1 MVRPLCYNLLAM
13 THTYNISNMTCSS
26 CIAKVK
32 SELLK
37 LGDILNADLQLQ
49 APQATITMQKHIP
62 TAVLQT
68 AISKA
73 GEKYKITD
81 ADTHMSHHGSMAQDD
96 TAADTGNSYF
106 PIFLIFGYI
115 TGITLLVQAAQGG
128 FHLMQWMSHFMAG
141 FFVVFSF
148 FKLMNLRGFAEGY
161 RTYDVVAKAVPAW
174 GFIYPFVELALGMAF
189 LTGFNPQL
197 TNVVT
202 LIVMGVSTIGVVQS
216 LLKKTPFQCAC
227 LGTVIKLPLSKVTL
241 FEDLLMVAMSIIML
255 VIL

>member
-1 MVRPLCYNLLAM
+1 
-13 THTYNISNMTCSS
+13 MTCYG
-26 CIAKVK
+26 CVAKVK

-37 LGDILNADLQLQ
+37 LGDILSVDLQLQ

-62 TAVLQT
+62 TSVLQH
-68 AISKA
+68 AISNA
-73 GEKYKITD
+73 GENYKISE
-81 ADTHMSHHGSMAQDD
+81 ADTSMHHTTTADD
-96 TAADTGNSYF
+96 TAATTNSYF

-115 TGITLLVQAAQGG
+115 TGVTLLVQAAQGG

-148 FKLMNLRGFAEGY
+148 FKLMNLKGFAEGY

-174 GFIYPFVELALGMAF
+174 GFIYPFVELALGAAF
-189 LTGFNPQL
+189 LTSFNPMI
-197 TNVVT
+197 TNAVT
-202 LIVMGVSTIGVVQS
+202 LVVMGVSTIGVVQS

-241 FEDLLMVAMSIIML
+241 FEDLLMVAMSAIML
-255 VIL
+255 VLL